1 MRGNYRGGGIERL
14 DGAVSRGEGGG
25 DIRIIVSA
33 PPVDDTRE
41 RALSYVPWPI
51 KLVMK
56 LVLPV
61 GVLLGIVVL
70 PNYLDCRHQHDVGMF
85 FHGMTVAACTRQSV
99 YGQIGATQ
107 KRFEE
112 IARAIAVH

>member
-70 PNYLDCRHQHDVGMF
+70 PN
-85 FHGMTVAACTRQSV
+85 
-99 YGQIGATQ
+99 
-107 KRFEE
+107 
-112 IARAIAVH
+112 